1 MSWVSNVMV
10 SVHSHDCRNVEAL
23 SEWLRTEAPLR
34 DGRRGGCGYLTE
46 ITGDDTAW
54 GGWKFPE
61 CDVWAGALDHADLK
75 AVLEHIA
82 RLPWR
87 CPNALQVFV
96 MDQEEEY
103 FRVWMLRDGAAAVR
117 AGHARRGGPGFLPR
131 VDRLGPVG
139 MTADA

>member
-10 SVHSHDCRNVEAL
+10 SAHSHDGRNVEAL

-103 FRVWMLRDGAAAVR
+103 FRVWMLRDGELRQYA
-117 AGHARRGGPGFLPR
+117 
-131 VDRLGPVG
+131 PV
-139 MTADA
+139 TPDEEDPDFYPE